1 MRNYAA
7 GVAGHFLSHDLTGLP
22 REEVRQEVGYKD
34 APASKNV
41 KVLKRSNPKIQNQN
55 RALD

>member
-1 MRNYAA
+1 MRTYAA

-55 RALD
+55 LF